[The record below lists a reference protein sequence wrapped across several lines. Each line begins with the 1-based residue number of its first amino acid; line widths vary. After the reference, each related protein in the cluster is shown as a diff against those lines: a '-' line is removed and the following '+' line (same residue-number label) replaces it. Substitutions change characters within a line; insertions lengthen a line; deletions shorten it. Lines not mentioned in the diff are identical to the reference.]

1 MHSSW
6 FTKSTPFARFP
17 HFLRPP
23 SSVVLSCWNDHQPK
37 VFPQNRI
44 HRHTFPIGLICTNH
58 ADSNTRGRL
67 YVSLTPLHSVDYI
80 LKNHR
85 ENLNYEREIVVPKGQ
100 QDSHRMFGVTL
111 DELMG
116 PDGEFST
123 VPPVIRDCV
132 AYLRLQGLSEQGLF
146 RRSPSTTIL
155 RQLEEA
161 YDRGQRVDIA
171 HYDDPHLAA
180 VLIKKFFR
188 MLPQSI
194 FSEDMYGVIRK
205 CPVPDDEGTRA
216 TSIEYVREEVIGGLP
231 GNAQILLNVVIRMW
245 TPFPHTAPRIH
256 FTASRTPSRSLKK
269 FSQEPHGRPQPCRS
283 LHPQPRIQ
291 CQPPP

>member
-1 MHSSW
+1 MRL
-6 FTKSTPFARFP
+6 A
-17 HFLRPP
+17 LP
-23 SSVVLSCWNDHQPK
+23 SVE
-37 VFPQNRI
+37 
-44 HRHTFPIGLICTNH
+44 
-58 ADSNTRGRL
+58 
-67 YVSLTPLHSVDYI
+67 YV

-85 ENLNYEREIVVPKGQ
+85 ENLNHEREIVVPKDQ
-100 QDSHRMFGVTL
+100 QGSHRMFGVAL

-132 AYLRLQGLSEQGLF
+132 AYLRSRGLDKQGLF
-146 RRSPSTTIL
+146 RRSPSTALL

-188 MLPQSI
+188 MLPQTI
-194 FSEDMYGVIRK
+194 FSEDMYSVIQK

-216 TSIEYVREEVIGGLP
+216 ASIEYVREEVIGGLP

-245 TPFPHTAPRIH
+245 TSFNHTASRIH
-256 FTASRTPSRSLKK
+256 FTAPRTPSRSLKK

-283 LHPQPRIQ
+283 LYAQPRTQ
-291 CQPPP
+291 HQPSP